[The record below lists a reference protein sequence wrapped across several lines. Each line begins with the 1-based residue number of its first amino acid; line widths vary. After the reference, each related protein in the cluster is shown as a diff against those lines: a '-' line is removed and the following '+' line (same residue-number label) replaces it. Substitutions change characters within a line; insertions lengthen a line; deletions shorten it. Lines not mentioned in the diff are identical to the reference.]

1 MKDLAY
7 YQKVCFIIMPFG
19 KKPPNPKKPKV
30 LVDFDHIYGNVFEP
44 AIAEVD
50 LPEGGKLIPRRADKD
65 FYAGD
70 ISQDMF
76 EYLEYSRFAVA
87 DISGLNFNVAYELG
101 VRHRARSAGTAIFRQ
116 VQIEGAPP
124 FDISQIRTFPYE
136 YNPKKKAL
144 KSREIIRQVLNESL
158 AQNRIDSPVQRAL
171 IVQREQQENTKVDI
185 EGVLREAENALR
197 HQDRAGAILKY
208 HEAIK
213 VSPKNLL
220 ALLKLGLLLKEQG
233 SWTGALEQF
242 DKAIAASPNYAEAR
256 REKGIAENK
265 LFYKNGAPLT
275 LPTGE
280 DSLRRAVALNEDD
293 FDALSSLGGV
303 LKRQKRYDEAIK
315 AYARA
320 SEVSN
325 RHTYPLLNLLTLEA
339 RGKGQFKIDEELA
352 LHLERAARSLKVQ
365 VNSEPPYNPPW
376 SAFDLAQVHLFLRD
390 KTNFLKYLREGIIAS
405 TDDWMPNTFRET
417 LELLVEGNVKL
428 PGLKEGI
435 ESLKKAKVTP
445 KESA

>member
-7 YQKVCFIIMPFG
+7 YQTVCFVIMPFG

-30 LVDFDHIYGNVFEP
+30 LVDFDYIYEKVFEP

-76 EYLEYSRFAVA
+76 EYIEYSRFAVA

-136 YNPKKKAL
+136 YNPQKKAL
-144 KSREIIRQVLNESL
+144 KSRDIIKRVLQESL
-158 AQNRIDSPVQRAL
+158 EQNRIDSPVQRAL
-171 IVQREQQENTKVDI
+171 VVQREKQENTSMDI
-185 EGVLREAENALR
+185 EGFLREAENALR
-197 HQDRAGAILKY
+197 HQDRTGAIMQY
-208 HEAIK
+208 RNAIK
-213 VSPKNLL
+213 VNPKNQLVLL
-220 ALLKLGLLLKEQG
+220 RLGLLLKEQG
-233 SWTGALEQF
+233 DWTAALEQF
-242 DKAIAASPNYAEAR
+242 EKAIAVAPDYAEAR

-265 LFYKNGAPLT
+265 LFYKNDAPLNM
-275 LPTGE
+275 PTGE
-280 DSLRRAVALNEDD
+280 DSLRRAIALNEND
-293 FDALSSLGGV
+293 FDALASLGGV

-320 SEVSN
+320 SEISN
-325 RHTYPLLNLLTLEA
+325 RHTYPLLNLITLEA
-339 RGKGQFKIDEELA
+339 LGKGQLMIDDDLS

-365 VNSEPPYNPPW
+365 VISEPPYNPPW
-376 SAFDLAQVHLFLRD
+376 SAFDLAQVHLFLGNKD
-390 KTNFLKYLREGIIAS
+390 EFLNYLQEGVITSTN
-405 TDDWMPNTFRET
+405 DWMPKTFRET
-417 LELLVEGNVKL
+417 LELLDGNIQL

-435 ESLKKAKVTP
+435 KRLKKAEAALK
-445 KESA
+445 KG